1 MCLKVFVGLELFV
14 DLAVSESLGVFVILD
29 VSVCLWMSVNPG
41 VEAAKNSDVSSV
53 GENKGPINSFP
64 VPRLF
69 SESSPEMLFSCV
81 CAGVLL
87 SDSDIRNWRISIG
100 SLSTSSCSSFSDSDS
115 VMLC

>member
-1 MCLKVFVGLELFV
+1 MCLFVGLELFV
-14 DLAVSESLGVFVILD
+14 DLAMSESLVVFVSLD
-29 VSVCLWMSVNPG
+29 VSVCLWVSVIPG
-41 VEAAKNSDVSSV
+41 VEAAKTSVVSSV

-69 SESSPEMLFSCV
+69 SEPSSEILFSCV